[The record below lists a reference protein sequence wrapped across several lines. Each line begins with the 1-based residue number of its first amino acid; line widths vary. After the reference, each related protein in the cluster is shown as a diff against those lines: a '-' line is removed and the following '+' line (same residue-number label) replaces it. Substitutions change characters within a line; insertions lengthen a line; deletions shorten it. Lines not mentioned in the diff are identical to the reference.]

1 MKDYVTKLMF
11 TVPLGT
17 TIVPQEICDAIK
29 PLKGVE
35 QNGDEDY
42 EFNALKDSPEIVEK
56 LIKIFTP
63 WVNDIL
69 NIDARWAMTTNWITE
84 NYNGTEMS
92 RHRHFNS
99 VFSAVLYF
107 DKVDKH
113 HASLT
118 FENPLTPFSTIEP
131 FNYSYTRNLFNS
143 DEFNVPVEERRI
155 IFFPSYLVHKHP
167 SYKATDIPR
176 RSFAC
181 NFFPIGKYGCN
192 DSTLDTNWLAHDG

>member
-17 TIVPQEICDAIK
+17 TVVSQEICDAIK
-29 PLKGVE
+29 PLKGVQ
-35 QNGDEDY
+35 QNSDEDY
-42 EFNALKDSPEIVEK
+42 EFNVLKDSPEIKKK
-56 LIKIFTP
+56 LTDIFTP

-69 NIDARWAMTTNWITE
+69 NIESRWAMTTNWITE
-84 NYNGTEMS
+84 NYDGKEMS

-113 HASLT
+113 HASLS

-131 FNYSYTRNLFNS
+131 FNYSYTKNLFNS
-143 DEFNVPVEERRI
+143 DEFTVPVEERRM

-167 SYKATDIPR
+167 SYPATDIPR

-181 NFFPIGKYGCN
+181 NFFPIGKYGCY
-192 DSTLDTNWLAHDG
+192 DSGLDTNWLAHDG